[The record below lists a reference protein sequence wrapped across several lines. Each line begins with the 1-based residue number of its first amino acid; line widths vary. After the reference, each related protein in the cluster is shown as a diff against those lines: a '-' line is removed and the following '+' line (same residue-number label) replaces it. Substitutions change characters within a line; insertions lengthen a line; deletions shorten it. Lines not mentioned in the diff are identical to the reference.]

1 MQKWNTLDTYNT
13 YSLHI
18 YNQFYIENTA
28 RFPNDER
35 SINKL
40 FKGDKKLILDADIEY
55 IIIKRL

>member
-1 MQKWNTLDTYNT
+1 MKYKICNFRYTYC
-13 YSLHI
+13 LHI
-18 YNQFYIENTA
+18 YNQFYIKNTA